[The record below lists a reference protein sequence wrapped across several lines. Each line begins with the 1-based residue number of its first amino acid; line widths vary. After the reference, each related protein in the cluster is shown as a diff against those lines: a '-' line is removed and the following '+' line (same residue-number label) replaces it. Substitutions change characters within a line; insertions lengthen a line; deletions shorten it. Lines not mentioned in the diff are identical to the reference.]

1 MKNLMLVFPSFALSS
16 CVLFDPYVHTTS
28 SNIENAKSTKQIS
41 YELRKTLEN
50 SASSQSWYSKGS
62 STVLASLLGLGA
74 YKGLTGGGSHQI
86 AALATG
92 AGVTYG
98 LHEVLYT
105 PTREQIYLGSV
116 DTLLCLDRI
125 YDGFDSSVGQLLA
138 AKYFKNPRWSEYA
151 PRYYQYLSVVQGYEA
166 EYRHRVLQVPADV
179 NQRLSAQQL
188 TPGQSFALITNALSI
203 NKPPVPKPAAAMFP
217 EGEAG
222 VENDPALLFPDVEDW
237 VRKAAQR
244 ASDFTDE
251 QCKAG
256 GALAPSIVRSDNG
269 TVQTIALSKS
279 VQYPLQNTSGILSTS
294 VTPQANSDKDAV
306 ESKIIAD
313 KGAFWLEIDG
323 KAATTKPVWV
333 SIIDHG
339 RSGAS
344 EGVWVEVK

>member
-1 MKNLMLVFPSFALSS
+1 MKKLMLALPSFALSS
-16 CVLFDPYVHTTS
+16 CVLFDPYVHTTG
-28 SNIENAKSTKQIS
+28 SNIEDAKSTRQIS

-74 YKGLTGGGSHQI
+74 YKGLTGGGGHQI
-86 AALATG
+86 SALATG

-125 YDGFDSSVGQLLA
+125 YDGFDSSVGQQLA

-166 EYRHRVLQVPADV
+166 EYRHRVLKVPADV

-188 TPGQSFALITNALSI
+188 TPGQSFALISNALSI
-203 NKPPVPKPAAAMFP
+203 NKPPIPTPVPAMFP
-217 EGEAG
+217 GEVSVG
-222 VENDPALLFPDVEDW
+222 NDPALLFPDVEDW

-269 TVQTIALSKS
+269 AVQTIGLSKP

-294 VTPQANSDKDAV
+294 VTPQANSDQNAV

-323 KAATTKPVWV
+323 KAATAKPVWV